1 MSGVTVANKGQ
12 METDGTIVVANGTA
26 TDMTTEPTLGVSVL
40 MYCTL
45 GVFVM
50 FGLFMLCVTADSMGR
65 HLIRIG
71 KRIVLADGSGHSSMV
86 TEVLVFGAVLVFV
99 GMYVAHTLG
108 ATPPANAP
116 AKDAL
121 KA

>member
-1 MSGVTVANKGQ
+1 MSGLAVANKEQ
-12 METDGTIVVANGTA
+12 MKTDGTLVVANGAA
-26 TDMTTEPTLGVSVL
+26 TDMTTEPTLGISVL

-65 HLIRIG
+65 HMIRIG